1 MLTTCEMLKKLKF
14 NFFISFFWQYSM
26 FRSRLIWVVAEGL
39 EIK

>member
-1 MLTTCEMLKKLKF
+1 MLISCEMLKKLKF

-26 FRSRLIWVVAEGL
+26 FRSRLILLLAEGL